1 MLYVFSKKRH
11 LLLCQWNNYSELWQ
25 ELVGWI
31 RTKILF
37 FLAETLLQ
45 VKMFLP
51 DVKLNLI
58 ETTTERHNGACQTD
72 PLFHI
77 VKYRGRHITPSQ
89 PIVSNN
95 DCSELAE
102 SYYQSLQIL
111 LIAILSALQLLSS
124 EPISE
129 DGKYK
134 LICKRT
140 MAQSIKT
147 AGSFPRS
154 FSSLT
159 DATLPY
165 HLTCQKMYLYVPIHA
180 KCSMPKNTRKAFLP

>member
-1 MLYVFSKKRH
+1 
-11 LLLCQWNNYSELWQ
+11 
-25 ELVGWI
+25 
-31 RTKILF
+31 
-37 FLAETLLQ
+37 
-45 VKMFLP
+45 MFLP
-51 DVKLNLI
+51 VVKLNLI
-58 ETTTERHNGACQTD
+58 ETAAQRHNGACQTD

-77 VKYRGRHITPSQ
+77 VKYRGRHISPSQ

-95 DCSELAE
+95 DGSELAE
-102 SYYQSLQIL
+102 SYYRSLQIL

-134 LICKRT
+134 LICKHT

-159 DATLPY
+159 DSVP
-165 HLTCQKMYLYVPIHA
+165 VPILVLF
-180 KCSMPKNTRKAFLP
+180 SMPSPNTCKTQYQEVLPLLINSSQHGSVVFLTHEPLHRRCITQVFPSAQQMPAHPEPVLRKVSSC